1 MCESVLLGDQLATSA
16 MGFGGMAL
24 TPVYGGAIDEDESLA
39 TLNHAIDAGVT
50 FIDTANIYGD
60 GDNERLIARVLAGRR
75 DEVTLATKF
84 GIQGNPAG
92 RAQGRISPR
101 GDAAYVRQCIDESL
115 QRLQT
120 DVIDLYYLHR
130 RDPAVPIEET
140 VGAMAELV
148 AAGKVRHLGL
158 SEVSA
163 AEMRA
168 AHAVHPIAAL
178 QSEWSVWTRDIESVI
193 VPTAAEL
200 GVGIV
205 PFSPLGR
212 GFLTG
217 SVRSAADMGDNDFRR
232 TMPRFAGAA
241 LEANQAVVD
250 AVVSVADTVGATP
263 AQVALAWL
271 RQRAD
276 DLGVAAVPIPGTR
289 RAARVDENLA
299 SLSVTLTAEQVSAL
313 GDAGNAVTGA
323 RYADMSAIGSSGD
336 SSPDDSAQ

>member
-1 MCESVLLGDQLATSA
+1 MPDSVSLGDQLEVSA
-16 MGFGGMAL
+16 IGFGGMAL
-24 TPVYGGAIDEDESLA
+24 TPVYGGAVDDEESLA
-39 TLNHAIDAGVT
+39 TLHHAVDVGVT
-50 FIDTANIYGD
+50 FIDTANIYGS
-60 GDNERLIARVLAGRR
+60 GDNERLIARLLADRR

-84 GIQGNPAG
+84 GIQANPAE
-92 RAQGRISPR
+92 RTQGRISPR

-120 DVIDLYYLHR
+120 DVVDLYYLHR
-130 RDPAVPIEET
+130 RDPNVPIEET

-148 AAGKVRHLGL
+148 TSGKVRHLGL

-163 AEMRA
+163 AELRA

-178 QSEWSVWTRDIESVI
+178 QSEWSIWTRDIEAVI
-193 VPTAAEL
+193 VPAAAEL

-212 GFLTG
+212 GFLAGT
-217 SVRSAADMGDNDFRR
+217 VRSAADIGEKDFRR
-232 TMPRFAGAA
+232 TMPRFADTA
-241 LEANQAVVD
+241 LDANQAVVD
-250 AVVSVADTVGATP
+250 AVIGVANEVGATP

-276 DLGVAAVPIPGTR
+276 ELGAASVPIPGTR

-299 SLSVTLTAEQVSAL
+299 SLSVTLSPEQIAGL
-313 GDAGNAVTGA
+313 GNAGNAVTGA
-323 RYADMSAIGSSGD
+323 RYADMSSIGSSRE
-336 SSPDDSAQ
+336 